1 MHMHMRGSYR
11 VGGEKN
17 TEFTITMLSR
27 WSRGITWRF
36 LYIQFEI
43 STVSMS
49 IRGKIGG
56 RGILD

>member
-1 MHMHMRGSYR
+1 MHMRGSYR

-17 TEFTITMLSR
+17 TEFAITMLSR
-27 WSRGITWRF
+27 WSREITWRI